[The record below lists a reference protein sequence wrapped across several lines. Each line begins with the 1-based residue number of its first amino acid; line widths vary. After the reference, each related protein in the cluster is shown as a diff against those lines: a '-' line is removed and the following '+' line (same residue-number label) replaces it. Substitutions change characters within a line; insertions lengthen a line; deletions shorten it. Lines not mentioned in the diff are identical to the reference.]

1 MALRIDIGQYYAAD
15 SPVHRM
21 DARAK
26 LLCAL
31 AALVAVF
38 CITNAPQLIAGATF
52 VLAALSAA
60 RVPGGRVLASVR
72 PLVVFLAVLSL
83 FNLVFVR
90 TGDPL
95 LSLGPVSVTTGGVWA
110 AALYTVR
117 FALALVLGSLVL
129 LTTTPTQLSD
139 ALDSLLSPLS
149 RIGLPG
155 HEIAMVFSLMM
166 RFVPTLADETSA
178 IIDAQSLRGGA
189 FDEAGP
195 IQRVRSIVPV
205 VVALLASGLRHA
217 DGLSRALDARCYEG
231 GAGRTH
237 LHEQRLGVREAAAA
251 ALTAAFVV
259 LIALLGLLL

>member
-95 LSLGPVSVTTGGVWA
+95 LSLGPMSVTTGGVWA

-155 HEIAMVFSLMM
+155 HEIAMVFSLMLH
-166 RFVPTLADETSA
+166 FVPTLADEASA
-178 IIDAQSLRGGA
+178 IMDAQALRGGGL
-189 FDEAGP
+189 DEGGLVR
-195 IQRVRSIVPV
+195 RVRSIVPV

-217 DGLSRALDARCYEG
+217 DGLARALDARCYEG

-237 LHEQRLGVREAAAA
+237 YHDQRLGRRDLIAA
-251 ALTAAFVV
+251 ALTTAFVLT
-259 LIALLGLLL
+259 LILLG